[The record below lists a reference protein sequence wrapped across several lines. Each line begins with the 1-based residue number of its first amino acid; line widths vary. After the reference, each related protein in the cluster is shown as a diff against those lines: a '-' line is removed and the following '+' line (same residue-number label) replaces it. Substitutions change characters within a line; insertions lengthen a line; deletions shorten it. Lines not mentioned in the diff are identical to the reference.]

1 MQTRK
6 PIFHIQNKA
15 FLYAFLIFLT
25 FMCLAPVWV
34 SLVNG
39 TRESADIL
47 HNPLVLWPGKA
58 FMDNNKILMQNNMNI
73 WLALWNSVKISVPYT
88 LISVYFCT
96 LAGYGLAKHDF
107 PGRNIAY
114 VFVLATLMVPMQLGF
129 IGYFDLMTKVGL
141 EDTHLSLILPAF
153 HNGAFV
159 FFTKQYIETA
169 VHDEL
174 IEAAVM
180 DGASNMKIF
189 HNIVFPIAS
198 PAIATM
204 AIFTFVTSW
213 NNLLSPLIMISTGD
227 KQPVP
232 VFISLLRDPLMGQ
245 EFGAIYLALG
255 ISILPLA
262 IVFLLLSRFII
273 AGMTQGAVK
282 G

>member
-1 MQTRK
+1 MQQQK
-6 PIFHIQNKA
+6 PMFHIQNKV
-15 FLYAFLIFLT
+15 FLYAFLIYLVIL
-25 FMCLAPVWV
+25 CVAPMWIA
-34 SLVNG
+34 LVNG
-39 TRESADIL
+39 TRASSDIL
-47 HNPLVLWPGKA
+47 SSPLALMPGTALIENHKVLIEN
-58 FMDNNKILMQNNMNI
+58 DMNI
-73 WLALWNSVKISVPYT
+73 WHAMLNSFKISVPFT
-88 LISVYFCT
+88 LISAYFCT
-96 LAGYGLAKHDF
+96 LAGFGLAKHDF
-107 PGRNIAY
+107 PGRNVVYII
-114 VFVLATLMVPMQLGF
+114 VLATLMVPMQLGF

-153 HNGAFV
+153 HNGAFI

-174 IEAAVM
+174 IEAAIV
-180 DGASNMKIF
+180 DGASNIKIF
-189 HNIVFPIAS
+189 HNLVFPIAS

-213 NNLLSPLIMISTGD
+213 NNLLSPLIMISTNE
-227 KQPVP
+227 KQPMP

-255 ISILPLA
+255 ISIIPLA
-262 IVFLLLSRFII
+262 AVFILLSRFII